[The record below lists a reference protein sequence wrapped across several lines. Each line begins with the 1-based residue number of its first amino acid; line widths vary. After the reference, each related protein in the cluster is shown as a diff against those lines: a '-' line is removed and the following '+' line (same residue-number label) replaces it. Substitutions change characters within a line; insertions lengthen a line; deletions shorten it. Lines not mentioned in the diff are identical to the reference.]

1 MQPYYD
7 IEEIRQMVGMT
18 PAAVYIKIR
27 LDGIPCEK
35 RLSLRTGR
43 RVKTVLHRDCVS
55 YGLLNTLD
63 APTNHDP
70 HIDVTYGKE
79 DHNDA
84 DNR

>member
-43 RVKTVLHRDCVS
+43 RVKTVLHRDCVFH
-55 YGLLNTLD
+55 GLYSEN
-63 APTNHDP
+63 
-70 HIDVTYGKE
+70 GRE